1 MRFTYYNSF
10 EYKEIKTMGNAGFI
24 MGFADFKSPLSMLQ
38 VAKTL
43 SSQIFGGIEFCE
55 KDVDGEHDLGTLCLD
70 HDFLGMQV
78 DLFGKNGNFT
88 LEIGTIPS
96 ASVSEIN
103 EVCDLSAMLKQRID
117 QLREYQ
123 VFRVDHF

>member
-1 MRFTYYNSF
+1 
-10 EYKEIKTMGNAGFI
+10 MGNAGFI
-24 MGFADFKSPLSMLQ
+24 MAFADFKSPLSKSQ

-55 KDVDGEHDLGTLCLD
+55 KDVDGEHDLGTLCLVQ
-70 HDFLGMQV
+70 DFLGMQV
-78 DLFGKNGNFT
+78 DLLGEDGNFT

-103 EVCDLSAMLKQRID
+103 VVCDLSAMLKQGID
-117 QLREYQ
+117 QLREFQ
-123 VFRVDHF
+123 LFRVDK